1 MRVSTQKYQ
10 FPRCRK
16 QHSSH
21 SDRYFLQSKKNC
33 RCDSTP
39 AEQACEEKHG
49 GQRPDVTAPRRRS
62 LRMSR
67 SPVGS
72 PNLCPYV
79 RKKQNSEQ
87 NRYTAPRY
95 FDVRSG
101 RSGIFFMQWLA
112 KGHPQKHK
120 RQRSAN
126 CPDDI
131 EKQRDVRRARRQHSE
146 RRGRNCAGAPSQIHD
161 VQSRGAALSIHFA
174 YPQVRSRRGESV
186 AKAIDAAGRKS
197 ECKRWRIEESKAEPQ
212 HRKAQCNCRLES
224 FCRDQ
229 SARNQNAYERS

>member
-10 FPRCRK
+10 FTRCRK
-16 QHSSH
+16 QHPCY
-21 SDRYFLQSKKNC
+21 SDRYFVQSKKNC
-33 RCDSTP
+33 RRDSTP

-62 LRMSR
+62 LRVRR

-72 PNLCPYV
+72 TNLCPYV

-101 RSGIFFMQWLA
+101 RGGIFFMQWLA
-112 KGHPQKHK
+112 KGHPQEHK
-120 RQRSAN
+120 CQRSAN
-126 CPDDI
+126 CPHDI
-131 EKQRDVRRARRQHSE
+131 EKQRNVRRAHRQHGE
-146 RRGRNCAGAPSQIHD
+146 RRGRNCANAPSQVYD
-161 VQSRGAALSIHFA
+161 VQSRGAAFSIHLA

-197 ECKRWRIEESKAEPQ
+197 EIGRA
-212 HRKAQCNCRLES
+212 HV
-224 FCRDQ
+224 
-229 SARNQNAYERS
+229 